1 MTELRIQNL
10 SKHFGAQKAVQNV
23 SLVVPDGSCLALIG
37 PNGAGK
43 TTLINMLVQ
52 ILKPDSGEILLDGK
66 QVRHLKNLIGYL
78 PQYPHF
84 YGWMTAKECLNFMG
98 KLSKMSQSDLN
109 ERIPEV
115 LSLVGLEKEAAKR
128 ISGFSGGM
136 RQRLGIAQAIL
147 HRPKLLVMDE
157 PVSALDPIGRLEV
170 IQLIEKLKSETTILF
185 STHILADAAEICDHI
200 TIIKKGEIVLDK
212 PLETLLKEAST
223 NVFEIE
229 LTGEEGEWYAEV
241 SQHSNILF
249 SEKKGTVYR
258 FEVKDKAFMS
268 DFLLQSLAAK
278 HLEVVRFMNVHE
290 TLEQIFMKKVS
301 E

>member
-10 SKHFGAQKAVQNV
+10 SKRFGAQKAVQNV
-23 SLVVPDGSCLALIG
+23 DLVVPDGACLALIG

-52 ILKPDSGEILLDGK
+52 ILKPDGGEILLDGK
-66 QVRHLKNLIGYL
+66 PIRHLKNLIGYL

-98 KLSKMSQSDLN
+98 KLSKMNQADLN
-109 ERIPEV
+109 VRIPEV
-115 LSLVGLEKEAAKR
+115 LVLVGLEKEGNKR

-157 PVSALDPIGRLEV
+157 PVSALDPIGRMEV
-170 IQLIEKLKSETTILF
+170 IRLVEKLKSETTILF

-200 TIIKKGEIVLDK
+200 TMIKKGEVVLDK

-223 NVFEIE
+223 NVFEVE
-229 LTGEEGEWYAEV
+229 LLGENAAWYAEV
-241 SQHSNILF
+241 SEHSNILF
-249 SEKKGTVYR
+249 SEKKGSVYR
-258 FEVKDKAFMS
+258 FEVQNKAEMS
-268 DFLLQSLAAK
+268 VFLLQSLASANV
-278 HLEVVRFMNVHE
+278 EVVRFMNVHE

>member
-10 SKHFGAQKAVQNV
+10 SKCFGAQKAVQHV
-23 SLVVPDGSCLALIG
+23 DLVVPDGACLALIG

-52 ILKPDSGEILLDGK
+52 ILKPDSGEILLDG
-66 QVRHLKNLIGYL
+66 QPIRHLKNLIGYL

-98 KLSKMSQSDLN
+98 KLSKMNQADLN
-109 ERIPEV
+109 VRIPEV
-115 LSLVGLEKEAAKR
+115 LALVGLEKEENKR
-128 ISGFSGGM
+128 IGGFSGGM

-157 PVSALDPIGRLEV
+157 PVSALDPIGRMEV
-170 IQLIEKLKSETTILF
+170 IRLVEKLKSETTILF

-200 TIIKKGEIVLDK
+200 TMIKKGEVVLDK
-212 PLETLLKEAST
+212 PLQTLLKEAST
-223 NVFEIE
+223 NVFEVE
-229 LTGEEGEWYAEV
+229 LLGENAAWYAEV
-241 SQHSNILF
+241 SKHPNVLF

-258 FEVKDKAFMS
+258 FEVQNKAEMS
-268 DFLLQSLAAK
+268 VFLLQSLASMNI
-278 HLEVVRFMNVHE
+278 EVVRFMNVHE